1 MTKDEYTALCR
12 PIPPAPACVHV
23 TDLEDQTPRTLLYG
37 YTCERDTFHVYL
49 GQDGL
54 LHKVVYGYDKLLL
67 VHAQG
72 TCLLMQDCVPDKR
85 VYPHAS
91 DMAFCVLLAR
101 AGIAVPYTT
110 FRDDEPQQ
118 FYGELR
124 DALVEVDLR
133 HLAEVRKS
141 A

>member
-1 MTKDEYTALCR
+1 MTKDEYAALCR

-67 VHAQG
+67 AHAQG